1 MDERRP
7 LPRSAVRRSTHR
19 DLHAVADVQTHRPRE
34 RELPEDAGVAS
45 DRAALDPVTD
55 ALDLGAVGHRRPF
68 DLRPLDHHITPI
80 EELTEQGPIRLEQI
94 GCVATL
100 RVRGSTGAGGSRHQ
114 SARRA
119 EPRASRSP
127 DRLRLT
133 AAWSSHSR

>member
-80 EELTEQGPIRLEQI
+80 EELTEQDPIRLEQI

-100 RVRGSTGAGGSRHQ
+100 RVREDRCT
-114 SARRA
+114 ARRGREEA
-119 EPRASRSP
+119 GTSRQAVRSQAP
-127 DRLRLT
+127 LAHPT
-133 AAWSSHSR
+133 AFA